1 MKKFLLSI
9 LGVLISLPAFAVDFT
24 YTYQGKTLK
33 YTVIDDNSRTCMTK
47 DADFTGTSGNNV
59 SGDLIIPEQA
69 IYDGK
74 EYTVTTIGFNSF
86 YKCSGLTSVE
96 FPSTIINF
104 KRSAFKDC
112 TGLTSLVLPQNAS
125 IGTGAF
131 EGCTGLTSLIIPQN
145 VSVIDSYAFDDCTG
159 LKTVIITGS
168 STNIHSYGAFNR
180 CTGLIK
186 AAYPDNIANPFPGS
200 CSAIP
205 FPANS
210 IIEDGIIYG
219 PEKKSVLYAPL
230 DLETFAIPE
239 SVTTIGNFAFQGCSK
254 LKSDLDFSR
263 ITTVGNSAFRDCSG
277 VASALDLTSAVTI
290 GSSAFYGCSG
300 LTSVNTGDDLTD
312 INESAFHGCSGLTSV
327 ELGKSVASIGNMAFA
342 DCPNIQYISSFAQV
356 PPTIADDT
364 FHDIYDTANVI
375 VADGA
380 YLATN
385 WSLFKNIFVY
395 FYDGALNYILKPA
408 KEDGAENLATV
419 YPGDYS
425 KLTEVTIP
433 YRISVEQKDGSYIRY
448 IVDGIDK
455 NTFKDCSQLKIVSFH
470 NRSTV
475 KFIGEYAF
483 AGSGITSI
491 SIPATVDSIS
501 DYAFYNTASL
511 NEIELKEGLTTIGEC
526 AFSLSGTDEAS
537 IIVPSTVTAIG
548 TDAFKDF
555 KCSKVDI
562 ADIPAWCNIDFA
574 NVYANPL
581 KSGSLYLNDT
591 KLTDLIISNS
601 TPAIKNYAFY
611 NASAITSVT
620 LGNGLKS
627 IGDQAFSGC
636 TGVSAVTLPPS
647 VETIGASAFAGNSN
661 LTTIAMGHS
670 VKSIGEMA
678 FDGCPATTVSI
689 TAQTP
694 PSASNNTFS
703 RYTGK
708 FYVQGQKA
716 SDAYFDAYTC
726 WDRFDPELL
735 TEPTGI
741 DISSKTIEGKPGDT
755 FRLTATLQPQNVS
768 LPQIFWSSSN
778 PEIATVDEN
787 GLVTIHQTPAEATLA
802 AEGQEA
808 ASCKITAESLYADGP
823 VAVVEV
829 VDKIAGIDDVT
840 TDSED
845 GIDFSAPLEIFT
857 MQGMAAGRD
866 INRLSKGIY
875 IVRQGSTVRKIV
887 IK

>member
-1 MKKFLLSI
+1 MKNFLLSI
-9 LGVLISLPAFAVDFT
+9 LGVLISIPAFAVDFT
-24 YTYQGKTLK
+24 YSYKGQTIN
-33 YTVIDDNSRTCMTK
+33 YTVIDDNAGTCKTK

-59 SGDLIIPEQA
+59 SGNLIIPEKA
-69 IYDGK
+69 MYEGK

-86 YKCSGLTSVE
+86 YNCSGLTSVE
-96 FPSTIINF
+96 FPNTITNF
-104 KRSAFKDC
+104 DSGAFEGCTKLTSLTIPQNVSNIGRSAF
-112 TGLTSLVLPQNAS
+112 Q
-125 IGTGAF
+125 
-131 EGCTGLTSLIIPQN
+131 GCTGLTSLIIPQN
-145 VSVIDSYAFDDCTG
+145 VYEIAEYAFDDCTG
-159 LKTVIITGS
+159 LKAVIITGS
-168 STNIHSYGAFNR
+168 ATNIHSWGAFND

-186 AAYPDNIANPFPGS
+186 AAYPENISNPFPGS

-239 SVTTIGNFAFQGCSK
+239 SVTSIGNFAFQSCSK
-254 LKSDLDFSR
+254 LKSDLYLSR

-277 VASALDLTSAVTI
+277 VTSALDLTSAVTI
-290 GSSAFYGCSG
+290 GNYAFYGCSG
-300 LTSVNTGDDLTD
+300 ITSL
-312 INESAFHGCSGLTSV
+312 
-327 ELGKSVASIGNMAFA
+327 ELGKSVTTIGNYAFA
-342 DCPNIQYISSFAQV
+342 ACPNIQYISSFAQV

-364 FHDIYDTANVI
+364 FQDIYDTANVI

-433 YRISVEQKDGSYIRY
+433 YRISVEQKDGSYVRY

-511 NEIELKEGLTTIGEC
+511 NEIELKEGLTAIGEC

-537 IIVPSTVTAIG
+537 ITVPSTVTAIG

-574 NVYANPL
+574 NIYANPL
-581 KSGSLYLNDT
+581 YSGSLYLNGAKVT
-591 KLTDLIISNS
+591 ELIVPNR

-611 NASAITSVT
+611 NASALTSVT

-627 IGDQAFSGC
+627 IGDQTFSLC
-636 TGVSAVTLPPS
+636 TGLSAVTLPPS
-647 VETIGASAFAGNSN
+647 VETIGASAFAGDSN
-661 LTTIAMGHS
+661 LATIAMGHS
-670 VKSIGEMA
+670 MKSIGEMA

-787 GLVTIHQTPAEATLA
+787 GLVTIHKTPAEATLA

-845 GIDFSAPLEIFT
+845 GIDFNAPLDIFT

-875 IVRQGSTVRKIV
+875 IVRQGSIVRKII